1 MKIDIKPDEAEA
13 IRAALETLTPTCT
26 VSIARKPNFRRL
38 EDLFRK
44 LAGSE
49 RR

>member
-1 MKIDIKPDEAEA
+1 MKITADEAEA
-13 IRAALETLTPTCT
+13 IRVALEQYNAYLR
-26 VSIARKPNFRRL
+26 SQQREEAKDLRL

-44 LAGSE
+44 LTGSE